1 MPPPSDLGGEDFDHN
16 LVKWVKAEFAKK
28 NGAEHILNARAERR
42 IRTACENAKRVLS
55 NSSSATIEVDSLV
68 DELDLNLKLS
78 RAKFE
83 ALNEKEFERCIE
95 TVNRVLKDAGL
106 KAENIEDLVLV
117 GGSTRIPKIQAML
130 KELFGGKEL
139 CRTINPDEA
148 VAYGAAVQ
156 GSIMSGD
163 GGEQT
168 KDLVLLDVT
177 PLSLGIET
185 EGRIMS
191 VLIPR
196 NTPIPCERSHTY
208 TTVANYQRDIDVVV
222 YEGERAS
229 IEGNNQLGSFQ
240 ITGIERAKAGEPQVK
255 VSFSL
260 DSNGILHV
268 SASDLVTGAK
278 AATTISNE
286 RGRLSTDAIARMVAE
301 AAKFKAQDEAMLK
314 MVQLRNEMTA
324 KLDIA
329 LDRAVESGNSGREE
343 KIEAARDWIEENS
356 ATLTAEA
363 LEEKADEWK
372 RLLR

>member
-1 MPPPSDLGGEDFDHN
+1 LPPPSDLGGEDFDHN
-16 LVKWVKAEFAKK
+16 LVEWVKAEFAKK